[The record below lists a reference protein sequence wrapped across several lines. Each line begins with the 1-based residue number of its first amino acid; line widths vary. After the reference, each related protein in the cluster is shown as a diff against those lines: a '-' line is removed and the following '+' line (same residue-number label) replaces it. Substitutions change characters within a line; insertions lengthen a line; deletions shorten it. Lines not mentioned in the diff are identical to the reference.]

1 MKNLPIGIQSF
12 LEIRESDYVYVD
24 KTQLIH
30 KLVTTGKYYFLSR
43 PRRFG
48 KSLLVSTLKSLFLGH
63 KALFDGLWIMDNW
76 DWTKTHPVI
85 HISFD
90 ATDYQGH
97 GLEKAIQ
104 KELTNCAKD
113 YSIELEETM
122 MKSQFKE
129 LIIALSTQYGKVVLL
144 IDEYDKPLIDYLE
157 DHQIEQ
163 AKAHREI
170 LRDFYSVLKSTG
182 DHLRLVF
189 ITGISKFSKVSLF
202 SHLNNLRD
210 ITVGKQ
216 FAALTGY
223 TQEELEFYF
232 DDYIESCRESLDM
245 SREELLQEMKIW
257 YDGYTWDGVTE
268 VYNPFGTLNFLAD
281 QMFKNHWFTTGSPNF
296 LIQQMRKFDRFDVEN
311 VIVGSNICDKDD
323 IDNLG
328 LISLLFQTGNLT
340 IKNINAM
347 TGDMILGFPN
357 KDVRESYKH
366 HVKSLN
372 KQTTDCL
379 EEVV

>member
-1 MKNLPIGIQSF
+1 M
-12 LEIRESDYVYVD
+12 D
-24 KTQLIH
+24 K
-30 KLVTTGKYYFLSR
+30 
-43 PRRFG
+43 
-48 KSLLVSTLKSLFLGH
+48 
-63 KALFDGLWIMDNW
+63 W
-76 DWTKTHPVI
+76 DWAKTHPVI

-104 KELTNCAKD
+104 KELTRCAKD
-113 YSIELEETM
+113 YSILLEETT
-122 MKSQFKE
+122 MKSQFQE
-129 LIIALSTQYGKVVLL
+129 LIVALSAQYGKVVLL

-157 DHQIEQ
+157 DHKIEK

-216 FAALTGY
+216 YAALTGY

-232 DDYIESCRESLDM
+232 DDYIESCQESLGI
-245 SREELLQEMKIW
+245 SRKELLQQMKIW

-281 QMFKNHWFTTGSPNF
+281 QMFRNYWVTVGTSNF
-296 LIQQMRKFDRFDVEN
+296 FIKQLRKHDNFNVEN
-311 VIVGSNICDKDD
+311 SIVGSNIFDKDD
-323 IDNLG
+323 IHDIG
-328 LISLLFQTGNLT
+328 LISLLFQTGYLSV
-340 IKNINAM
+340 KSLNAM
-347 TGDMILGFPN
+347 TGDMTLDFPN
-357 KDVRESYKH
+357 KNVRESYEH
-366 HVKSLN
+366 HFKSA
-372 KQTTDCL
+372 KRQVDGWI
-379 EEVV
+379 EEVL